1 MLPVSGFWLDQLRN
15 RAPKGL
21 SRILTR
27 VLNIGQTVKET
38 SLKVEGKP
46 CSVLFVSLLE
56 GRGTIRKPYPH
67 PPAAHGSSFNTLF
80 SSWIFAGRKIKIYLQ
95 RSRRGATVSFVRTIS
110 DVGNRAAEA
119 RKLKILRGRG
129 QGYG

>member
-1 MLPVSGFWLDQLRN
+1 MLPVSGFWLDQLHN

-46 CSVLFVSLLE
+46 CSVLFVSLLSK
-56 GRGTIRKPYPH
+56 GAGLSVSLTRIRLLLMDRL
-67 PPAAHGSSFNTLF
+67 STLF
-80 SSWIFAGRKIKIYLQ
+80 FPLGYLQ
-95 RSRRGATVSFVRTIS
+95 GER
-110 DVGNRAAEA
+110 
-119 RKLKILRGRG
+119 
-129 QGYG
+129 

>member
-1 MLPVSGFWLDQLRN
+1 MLPVSGFWLDQLHN

-56 GRGTIRKPYPH
+56 GCGTIRKPYPH
-67 PPAAHGSSFNTLF
+67 RLLLMDRLSTLF
-80 SSWIFAGRKIKIYLQ
+80 FPLGYLQ
-95 RSRRGATVSFVRTIS
+95 GER
-110 DVGNRAAEA
+110 
-119 RKLKILRGRG
+119 
-129 QGYG
+129 